1 MIAIAHQLAILA
13 SVLALTAL
21 LMLPGCAEV
30 KDIPLKVMQ
39 NASQHSDGGG

>member
-1 MIAIAHQLAILA
+1 MWIAHQLAIIA

-30 KDIPLKVMQ
+30 RGIPIKFEKINV
-39 NASQHSDGGG
+39 HSDGGG